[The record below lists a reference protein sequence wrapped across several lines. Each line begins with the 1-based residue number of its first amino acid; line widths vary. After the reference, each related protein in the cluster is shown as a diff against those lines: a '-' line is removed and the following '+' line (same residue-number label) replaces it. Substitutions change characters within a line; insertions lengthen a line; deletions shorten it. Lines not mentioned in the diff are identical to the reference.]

1 MVLMHYS
8 SLAELYENLNST
20 SLKLKKIR
28 ILAEF
33 LENTPSDEI
42 ENIILLCMGRVFPE
56 WSEKELGI
64 ASLLMVKTL
73 SKSFGVSE
81 KMISDAW
88 KESGDLGLVAEEFSG
103 KKKQKVLFAPKLNVD
118 KVVSNLQKA
127 AELSGA
133 KSQERKM
140 GLIGELLS
148 SAGPKEA
155 KYLARIVIGDLR
167 IGVAEGLLRDAIAGA
182 FFAEVRWS
190 ALLSAKTNK
199 KKLYEH
205 IFEGADS
212 KKFIFEDTVY
222 NSIKKENK
230 EILLS
235 LEAKNIVEVKTAD
248 EISRVPSFWKKEAGI
263 DFVFVSEAEFG
274 NEIKSRI
281 NGLIEKAHALT
292 NDYALVAKTAI
303 GEGNAGL
310 SKLSLVMFRPIK
322 VMLAQKADGIDD
334 AFETVGRPAAIE
346 YKFDGFRMQIHK
358 NGEDVQI
365 YTRRLENVT
374 VQFPEV
380 AIAVKKAL
388 LAKSCI
394 VEGEA
399 IGIDKETGKWLPFQ
413 KLSRRIRRKYDI
425 NKLAEEIPVRLNL
438 FDILYLNG
446 NVLIE
451 KPFVERRGLLKESL
465 DESRGAVVLA
475 NQIVTDEAA
484 RANDFYQ
491 EALSLGNEGVM
502 FKNLS
507 AGYKPGSRVG
517 YMLKLKPVMESLD
530 LTIVGAEW
538 GEGKRAGWLSS
549 FVLACRDETGNF
561 LSIGRLGTGIKEK
574 TEEGTSFKELTE
586 HLTPHIMREDGKHVD
601 ISPTLTVEVAYEEI
615 QKSPSYESGYALRF
629 PRLVR
634 LRPDKSISDADGLE
648 RVESLFR
655 SQKHNV
661 VTHK

>member
-1 MVLMHYS
+1 MHYS
-8 SLAELYENLNST
+8 SLAELYENLEST
-20 SLKLKKIR
+20 SLKLKKTR

-33 LENTPSDEI
+33 LENVSSNEI
-42 ENIILLCMGRVFPE
+42 ENIILLCRGRVFPE

-73 SKSFGVSE
+73 SKSYGVSE
-81 KMISDAW
+81 KKISDAW
-88 KESGDLGLVAEEFSG
+88 RETGDLGLVAEEFSS
-103 KKKQKVLFAPKLNVD
+103 KKRQKVLFAPKLNVD

-127 AELSGA
+127 AGLSGA
-133 KSQERKM
+133 KSQERKI

-212 KKFIFEDTVY
+212 KKIIFEDALY

-230 EILLS
+230 EILAS
-235 LEAKNIVEVKTAD
+235 LESKNTVEVKTAN
-248 EISRVPSFWKKEAGI
+248 EISLIPSFWKKEAGI

-274 NEIKSRI
+274 NELRSRI

-292 NDYALVAKTAI
+292 NDYALVAKTAL
-303 GEGNAGL
+303 EQGNAGL

-334 AFETVGRPAAIE
+334 AFETVERPAAIE

-358 NGEDVQI
+358 EGEEVQI

-374 VQFPEV
+374 AQFPEV

-399 IGIDKETGKWLPFQ
+399 IGIDTQTGRWLPFQ

-425 NKLAEEIPVRLNL
+425 NKLAKEIPVRLNL
-438 FDILYLNG
+438 FDILYLNE

-451 KPFVERRGLLKESL
+451 KPFVERRGVLKDNVREIPES
-465 DESRGAVVLA
+465 VVLA
-475 NQIVTDEAA
+475 DQIVTDEATK
-484 RANDFYQ
+484 ANDFYQ
-491 EALSLGNEGVM
+491 KALSRGNEGVM

-507 AGYKPGSRVG
+507 AEYKPGSRVG

-530 LTIVGAEW
+530 LTVVGAEW

-574 TEEGTSFKELTE
+574 AEEGTSFKELTE
-586 HLTPHIMREDGKHVD
+586 HLKPHIIREDGKHVD
-601 ISPTLTVEVAYEEI
+601 ISPTLTLEVAYEEI
-615 QKSPSYESGYALRF
+615 QKSPSYDSGYALRF

-634 LRPDKSISDADGLE
+634 LRPDKSVGDADGLE
-648 RVESLFR
+648 RVESLFTN
-655 SQKHNV
+655 QKHKV
-661 VTHK
+661 VTDK

>member
-1 MVLMHYS
+1 MYYS
-8 SLAELYENLNST
+8 SLAELYENLEST
-20 SLKLKKIR
+20 SLKLKKTR

-33 LENTPSDEI
+33 LENTPQNEI
-42 ENIILLCMGRVFPE
+42 ENIILLCRGRVFPE

-73 SKSFGVSE
+73 SKSYGVPE
-81 KMISDAW
+81 KKISDAW
-88 KESGDLGLVAEEFSG
+88 RDTGDLGLVAEEFSS
-103 KKKQKVLFAPKLNVD
+103 KKRQKVLFAPKLNVD

-127 AELSGA
+127 AELSGT

-182 FFAEVRWS
+182 FFADVRWS

-205 IFEGADS
+205 IFEGAAS
-212 KKFIFEDTVY
+212 KKIIFEDTLY
-222 NSIKKENK
+222 NSIKKENEK
-230 EILLS
+230 LLAS
-235 LEAKNIVEVKTAD
+235 LESKNIVEVKTAN
-248 EISRVPSFWKKEAGI
+248 EISSIPSFWKKEAGI
-263 DFVFVSEAEFG
+263 DFAFVSEAELG
-274 NEIKSRI
+274 NELRSRI

-292 NDYALVAKTAI
+292 NDYALVAKTALE
-303 GEGNAGL
+303 EGNAGL

-334 AFETVGRPAAIE
+334 AFETVERPAAIE

-358 NGEDVQI
+358 NNEEVQI

-374 VQFPEV
+374 AQFPEV
-380 AIAVKKAL
+380 AIAVRKAL

-425 NKLAEEIPVRLNL
+425 NKLAKEIPVRLNL

-451 KPFVERRGLLKESL
+451 KPFVERRGVLKDNVREIP
-465 DESRGAVVLA
+465 GNVVLA
-475 NQIVTDEAA
+475 DQIVTDEATK
-484 RANDFYQ
+484 ANDFYQ
-491 EALSLGNEGVM
+491 KALSLGNEGVM

-507 AGYKPGSRVG
+507 AEYKPGSRVG

-574 TEEGTSFKELTE
+574 AEEGTSFKELTE
-586 HLTPHIMREDGKHVD
+586 HLKPHIIREEGKHVD
-601 ISPTLTVEVAYEEI
+601 ITPTLTLEVAYEEI
-615 QKSPSYESGYALRF
+615 QKSPSYDSGYALRF

-648 RVESLFR
+648 RVESLFTK
-655 SQKHNV
+655 QKHKV
-661 VTHK
+661 VTDK

>member
-1 MVLMHYS
+1 MYYS
-8 SLAELYENLNST
+8 SLAELYENLEST
-20 SLKLKKIR
+20 SLKLKKTR

-33 LENTPSDEI
+33 LENTPQNEI
-42 ENIILLCMGRVFPE
+42 EHIILLCRGRVFPE

-64 ASLLMVKTL
+64 ASLLMVRTL
-73 SKSFGVSE
+73 SKSYGVPE
-81 KMISDAW
+81 KKISDAW
-88 KESGDLGLVAEEFSG
+88 RETGDLGLVAEEFSS
-103 KKKQKVLFAPKLNVD
+103 KKRQKVLFAPKLNVD

-127 AELSGA
+127 AELSGT

-182 FFAEVRWS
+182 FFADVRWS

-205 IFEGADS
+205 IFEGAAS
-212 KKFIFEDTVY
+212 KKIIFEDTLY
-222 NSIKKENK
+222 NSIKKENEK
-230 EILLS
+230 LLAS
-235 LEAKNIVEVKTAD
+235 LESKNTVEVKTAN
-248 EISRVPSFWKKEAGI
+248 EISSIPSFWKKEAGI
-263 DFVFVSEAEFG
+263 DFVFVSEAELG
-274 NEIKSRI
+274 NELRSRI

-292 NDYALVAKTAI
+292 NDYALVAKTALE
-303 GEGNAGL
+303 EGNAGL

-334 AFETVGRPAAIE
+334 AFETVERPAAIE

-358 NGEDVQI
+358 DGEEVQI

-374 VQFPEV
+374 AQFPEV

-425 NKLAEEIPVRLNL
+425 NKLAKEIPVRLNL

-451 KPFVERRGLLKESL
+451 KPFVERRGVLKDNVREIP
-465 DESRGAVVLA
+465 GNVVLA
-475 NQIVTDEAA
+475 DQIVTDEATK
-484 RANDFYQ
+484 ANDFYQ

-507 AGYKPGSRVG
+507 AEYKPGSRVG

-574 TEEGTSFKELTE
+574 AEEGTSFKELTE
-586 HLTPHIMREDGKHVD
+586 HLKPHIIREEGKHVD
-601 ISPTLTVEVAYEEI
+601 ITPTLTLEVAYEEI
-615 QKSPSYESGYALRF
+615 QKSPSYDSGYALRF

-648 RVESLFR
+648 RVESLFMN
-655 SQKHNV
+655 QKHKV
-661 VTHK
+661 VTDK